1 MMQYIKEIIL
11 LIAVINVIV
20 NDTIYPS
27 HPTLASTIFIISLI
41 VSGILVLSYTF
52 PIMCVRGRS
61 MLPTFQDGSILITT
75 RLFNRYK
82 LKEGQVYVYSRLDE
96 DKKKYSVVKRLT
108 KKHAFISGLC
118 YFEGD
123 NPTES
128 YDSRQYGYVNAEDIK
143 AKVLWQISK

>member
-1 MMQYIKEIIL
+1 MWCLIAEIVIMANIISVLYPNHPTISIIL
-11 LIAVINVIV
+11 IVLNIIGAV
-20 NDTIYPS
+20 
-27 HPTLASTIFIISLI
+27 F
-41 VSGILVLSYTF
+41 YTF
-52 PIMCVRGRS
+52 PIVCVRGRS

-75 RLFNRYK
+75 RLFNIYK
-82 LKEGQVYVYSRLDE
+82 LKEGQVYVYNRLDE
-96 DKKKYSVVKRLT
+96 DNKKYLVVKRLT
-108 KKHAFISGLC
+108 KKHAFIPGLC

>member
-1 MMQYIKEIIL
+1 MWCLIAEIVIMANIISVLYPNHPTISIIL
-11 LIAVINVIV
+11 IVLNIIGAV
-20 NDTIYPS
+20 
-27 HPTLASTIFIISLI
+27 F
-41 VSGILVLSYTF
+41 YTF
-52 PIMCVRGRS
+52 PIVCVRGRS

-75 RLFNRYK
+75 RLFNIYK
-82 LKEGQVYVYSRLDE
+82 LKEGQVYVYNRLDE
-96 DKKKYSVVKRLT
+96 DNKKYLVVKRLT
-108 KKHAFISGLC
+108 KKHELLPTLV